1 MPEYQAER
9 AAVIEVAERI
19 NARFGEPHP
28 VELDLTSHPPDEVA
42 AGLEAADICVVTSLA
57 DGMNLVAKE
66 FAAVHSAE
74 HTGVLVL
81 SYTCGAASQLTGALP
96 VRATDTGSIEEA
108 LERGLR
114 MPWDERSRR
123 SAMLRTT
130 VDFTTAGRWFQE
142 FVLELERRR
151 PGGAPTVFRW

>member
-1 MPEYQAER
+1 M
-9 AAVIEVAERI
+9 
-19 NARFGEPHP
+19 
-28 VELDLTSHPPDEVA
+28 
-42 AGLEAADICVVTSLA
+42 
-57 DGMNLVAKE
+57 
-66 FAAVHSAE
+66 
-74 HTGVLVL
+74 
-81 SYTCGAASQLTGALP
+81 
-96 VRATDTGSIEEA
+96 RATDTGSIEEA